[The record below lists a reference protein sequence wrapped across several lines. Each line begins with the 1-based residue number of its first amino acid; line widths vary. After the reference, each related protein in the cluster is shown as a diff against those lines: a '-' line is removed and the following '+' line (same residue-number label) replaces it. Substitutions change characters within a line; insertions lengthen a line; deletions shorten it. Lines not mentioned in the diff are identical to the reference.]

1 MPGKRMKF
9 KVKEIAC
16 AICNKKF
23 PTNTYKNLFPFPKSV
38 PVNHLPE
45 HKCEEDK

>member
-1 MPGKRMKF
+1 MKIMKF

-23 PTNTYKNLFPFPKSV
+23 PTNTYKNKFPFPKSV
-38 PVNHLPE
+38 PANHLPE
-45 HKCEEDK
+45 HKCEEDE